1 MNFISWQR
9 KGNFNNKALY
19 ILTKLAWE
27 VTRLILFSQ
36 PRAAY
41 PYNADRAALW

>member
-1 MNFISWQR
+1 MNFINWQR

-36 PRAAY
+36 TIT
-41 PYNADRAALW
+41 DRAAL